1 MTPADLQHLR
11 HICERAACNATVT
24 LMPVRVLKD
33 LMAAYEM
40 VEGLNAKIAEL
51 QAAAKAEDIDG
62 LAGRGA

>member
-11 HICERAACNATVT
+11 AICAGGALIVEE
-24 LMPVRVLKD
+24 MPVTVLRD
-33 LMAAYEM
+33 LLFAYEM

-51 QAAAKAEDIDG
+51 QATAKAEDIDG